1 MNSTHRVATIRDTS
15 VRDYRSIL
23 TILRRVPSTVYARI
37 AIQLMIVVR
46 NHDGS
51 YLISDVIDGYRVA
64 RRYIGHTKR
73 YAQQL
78 FRQEIK
84 QLNKGDK

>member
-1 MNSTHRVATIRDTS
+1 
-15 VRDYRSIL
+15 
-23 TILRRVPSTVYARI
+23 
-37 AIQLMIVVR
+37 MITVR

-51 YLISDVIDGYRVA
+51 YLISDVIDNHRIT
-64 RRYIGHTKR
+64 RRYVGHTKR

-84 QLNKGDK
+84 QLNKGNNQ

>member
-1 MNSTHRVATIRDTS
+1 
-15 VRDYRSIL
+15 
-23 TILRRVPSTVYARI
+23 
-37 AIQLMIVVR
+37 MIVVKDR
-46 NHDGS
+46 NG

-64 RRYIGHTKR
+64 RRYVGHTKR
-73 YAQQL
+73 YAKQL

>member
-1 MNSTHRVATIRDTS
+1 
-15 VRDYRSIL
+15 
-23 TILRRVPSTVYARI
+23 
-37 AIQLMIVVR
+37 MIVVKDR
-46 NHDGS
+46 NG

-64 RRYIGHTKR
+64 RRYVGHTKR

-84 QLNKGDK
+84 QPNKGDK

>member
-1 MNSTHRVATIRDTS
+1 
-15 VRDYRSIL
+15 
-23 TILRRVPSTVYARI
+23 
-37 AIQLMIVVR
+37 MIVVR

-78 FRQEIK
+78 FRREIK
-84 QLNKGDK
+84 QLNKGDNQ

>member
-1 MNSTHRVATIRDTS
+1 
-15 VRDYRSIL
+15 
-23 TILRRVPSTVYARI
+23 
-37 AIQLMIVVR
+37 MIVVR

-73 YAQQL
+73 DAQQL
-78 FRQEIK
+78 FTREIK
-84 QLNKGDK
+84 QLTKGGNDDRA

>member
-1 MNSTHRVATIRDTS
+1 
-15 VRDYRSIL
+15 
-23 TILRRVPSTVYARI
+23 
-37 AIQLMIVVR
+37 MIVVKDR
-46 NHDGS
+46 NG

-64 RRYIGHTKR
+64 RRYVGHTKR
-73 YAQQL
+73 SAQQL